1 MRVGQKFSVARCAKF
16 SRAWRGEFGNETA
29 QQSKRGKFSVAS
41 VCGQNSARLHD
52 KFSLASV
59 AKWAVLAGE
68 VGKAKMGQCLGGG
81 LLSLSLSLSLS
92 LVSTRLLKHKTPF
105 YTQKFNLLKFL
116 LKNTLNLSNFSHLY
130 RLRGQNNA
138 LYFCYKFLKNLALK
152 EVQG

>member
-1 MRVGQKFSVARCAKF
+1 M
-16 SRAWRGEFGNETA
+16 
-29 QQSKRGKFSVAS
+29 AS
-41 VCGQNSARLHD
+41 VCGQNSARLHG
-52 KFSLASV
+52 KFGLASV
-59 AKWAVLAGE
+59 AKWAVLVGE
-68 VGKAKMGQCLGGG
+68 VGKAKMGQCLDGGH
-81 LLSLSLSLSLS
+81 LSLS

-152 EVQG
+152 EMQG

>member
-1 MRVGQKFSVARCAKF
+1 M
-16 SRAWRGEFGNETA
+16 WWH
-29 QQSKRGKFSVAS
+29 GKF
-41 VCGQNSARLHD
+41 G
-52 KFSLASV
+52 LASV
-59 AKWAVLAGE
+59 AKWAVLVGE
-68 VGKAKMGQCLGGG
+68 TSKAKMGQCLGGG
-81 LLSLSLSLSLS
+81 PLSLSLS

-138 LYFCYKFLKNLALK
+138 PYFCYKFLKNLALK